1 MTRPPPRSTLF
12 PYTTL
17 FRSLTGREG
26 GAPPARG
33 GEGREALS
41 PGYEGESRG
50 PRRGGRGAH
59 FRRPDPDARGQGV
72 SLRRRGPDSGEPPRR
87 REGVRIQGARGPRY
101 VGRDRE
107 PASQGSAAD
116 LSGDRKST
124 RLNSSHRTISYAV
137 FCLITLSHSSTLFPY
152 TTLFRSRAFSTP
164 RS

>member
-72 SLRRRGPDSGEPPRR
+72 PVRRRRPDSREPPRR
-87 REGVRIQGARGPRY
+87 REGVRVQGARGARH

-107 PASQGSAAD
+107 PASQGSAGGPIGRRGP
-116 LSGDRKST
+116 GDRAPDAP
-124 RLNSSHRTISYAV
+124 RLG
-137 FCLITLSHSSTLFPY
+137 
-152 TTLFRSRAFSTP
+152 
-164 RS
+164 